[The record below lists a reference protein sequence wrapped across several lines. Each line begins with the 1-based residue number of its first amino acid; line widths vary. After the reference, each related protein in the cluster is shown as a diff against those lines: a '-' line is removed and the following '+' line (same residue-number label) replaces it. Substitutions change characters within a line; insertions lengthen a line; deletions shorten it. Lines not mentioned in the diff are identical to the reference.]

1 MSDSSQILIEKT
13 ENEFNF
19 PTELDGFIHLL
30 ILNNHSYCIIVK
42 KENNFVLFVNSRS
55 ESSKQ
60 FVDIL
65 YIYIFIHLK

>member
-30 ILNNHSYCIIVK
+30 ILNNHFQINYNKIR
-42 KENNFVLFVNSRS
+42 L
-55 ESSKQ
+55 
-60 FVDIL
+60 
-65 YIYIFIHLK
+65 